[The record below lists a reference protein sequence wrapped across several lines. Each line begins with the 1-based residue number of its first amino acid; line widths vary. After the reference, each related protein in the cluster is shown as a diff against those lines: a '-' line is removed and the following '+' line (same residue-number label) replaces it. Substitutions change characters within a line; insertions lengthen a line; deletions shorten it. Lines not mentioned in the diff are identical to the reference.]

1 MTTHSQTAQ
10 AEAAQ
15 APSAATHFAD
25 SLSSGDF
32 KAAFR
37 NHAAG
42 VSLITA
48 DDGSG
53 PVALTATSVISVSAE
68 PPLFVFSVSA
78 QSSSSATIT
87 SSDTVVV
94 HLLEAGQLELAQLGA
109 TSGIDRFAQAPE
121 WSRLVTGEP
130 VFHAAPVWIRGR
142 IISRMDAGTSTVIAV
157 HALQSNVSEPTGV
170 ESATGAEADA
180 EPLVYHNRTWH
191 RLGSHSRIPA

>member
-1 MTTHSQTAQ
+1 MTINSQTAQ
-10 AEAAQ
+10 AQ
-15 APSAATHFAD
+15 ATAATAHFAD

-42 VSLITA
+42 VALITA
-48 DDGSG
+48 DDGTG

-94 HLLEAGQLELAQLGA
+94 HLLEADQLELAQLGA

-157 HALQSNVSEPTGV
+157 HALQSNVAEGGNMPTDAV
-170 ESATGAEADA
+170 DTPEA

>member
-1 MTTHSQTAQ
+1 MTIHSQTAQ
-10 AEAAQ
+10 TPVHAGPTAA
-15 APSAATHFAD
+15 AATHFAD

-94 HLLEAGQLELAQLGA
+94 HLLEADQLELAQLGA

-157 HALQSNVSEPTGV
+157 HALQSNVSSNTE
-170 ESATGAEADA
+170 AEA

>member
-1 MTTHSQTAQ
+1 MTIHSQTAQ
-10 AEAAQ
+10 APVHAGPTAA
-15 APSAATHFAD
+15 AATHFAD

-94 HLLEAGQLELAQLGA
+94 HLLEADQLELAQLGA

-130 VFHAAPVWIRGR
+130 VFHAAPVWI
-142 IISRMDAGTSTVIAV
+142 AV
-157 HALQSNVSEPTGV
+157 HALQSNVSSNTE
-170 ESATGAEADA
+170 AEA

>member
-1 MTTHSQTAQ
+1 MESPTRTLP
-10 AEAAQ
+10 AEAAP
-15 APSAATHFAD
+15 APTTFPD
-25 SLSSGDF
+25 SMSSGDF

-42 VSLITA
+42 VSVITA

-53 PVALTATSVISVSAE
+53 PVALTATSVISVSAD
-68 PPLFVFSVSA
+68 PPLLVFSVSS

-94 HLLEAGQLELAQLGA
+94 HLLEADQLELARLGA
-109 TSGIDRFAQAPE
+109 TSGIDRFAQRSA
-121 WSRLVTGEP
+121 WSRLTTGEP

-157 HALQSNVSEPTGV
+157 HALQSNVAGD
-170 ESATGAEADA
+170 SAAGDAPDA

-191 RLGSHSRIPA
+191 RLGSHSRITTG

>member
-1 MTTHSQTAQ
+1 MTIHSQTAQ
-10 AEAAQ
+10 APAHAGPTAA
-15 APSAATHFAD
+15 AATHFAD

-94 HLLEAGQLELAQLGA
+94 HLLEADQLELAQLGA

-157 HALQSNVSEPTGV
+157 HALQSNVSSNTE
-170 ESATGAEADA
+170 AEA